1 MGFKFRKSVK
11 IAPGVKLNINSK
23 SVGISA
29 GVKGARV
36 SVNSK
41 GRTTTTVGIPGT
53 GISYSNTT
61 TTSKKSKNKTGNK
74 KTASKP
80 PRMQVDSSSPP
91 LQEVY
96 SSLSK
101 KYKKPSKDLLKIYSH
116 AINRINQDL
125 IETFV
130 RGNLNGFLGN
140 AGILFAMPD
149 RLLHYGDKYAKYE
162 VIEFD
167 YSRISHVNVKSGLTG
182 YKLTFGYDGKEN
194 TVSTIDEGNID
205 DMVAFIQEKITEN
218 IPQDIA
224 NVPISTSVSGSIPEQ
239 IKQFAEL
246 RDQGIITEEEFTKKK
261 EQLLNI

>member
-61 TTSKKSKNKTGNK
+61 TSKKSKNKTVDK
-74 KTASKP
+74 KTTPNP
-80 PRMQVDSSSPP
+80 PRMQVDSSPVP

-96 SSLSK
+96 SSISK
-101 KYKKPSKDLLKIYSH
+101 KYKKPSKDLQKIYSH

-125 IETFV
+125 IVTFV

-149 RLLHYGDKYAKYE
+149 RLLHYGDKNAKYE
-162 VIEFD
+162 IIEFD

-205 DMVAFIQEKITEN
+205 DMVAFIREKIAEDSQ
-218 IPQDIA
+218 QDIA
-224 NVPISTSVSGSIPEQ
+224 NIPISNSVSDNIPNQ
-239 IKQFAEL
+239 IRQFAEL
-246 RDQGIITEEEFTKKK
+246 RDQGIITEEEFIKKK
-261 EQLLNI
+261 EQLLNM

>member
-53 GISYSNTT
+53 GISYSST
-61 TTSKKSKNKTGNK
+61 TTSKSKTGNK
-74 KTASKP
+74 KTTSNP
-80 PRMQVDSSSPP
+80 PRMQVDSSPTP

-101 KYKKPSKDLLKIYSH
+101 KYKKPSKDLQKIYSH
-116 AINRINQDL
+116 AINRIDQEL
-125 IETFV
+125 IVTFV

-140 AGILFAMPD
+140 AGVLFAMPD

-162 VIEFD
+162 VNEFD

-205 DMVAFIQEKITEN
+205 DMVAFIQEKIAEN
-218 IPQDIA
+218 CTQDIA
-224 NVPISTSVSGSIPEQ
+224 SAPISASVSGSIPDQ
-239 IKQFAEL
+239 IRQFAEL
-246 RDQGIITEEEFTKKK
+246 RDQGIITEEEFIKKK
-261 EQLLNI
+261 EQLLNM